1 MIYEALQILKEQL
14 ENYLDDAGLG
24 KIVVLENLALLD
36 SGNDKAKN
44 LEDKVIISLL
54 NIQEESTLKN
64 LPTSYVIN
72 NKAEY
77 YNPAVN
83 VNLFFMVSAN
93 CDSYTN
99 SLISISKT
107 VEYFQGIKVFTAQ
120 NTVYKRSNVSMQEL
134 ADFKFIVELYTP
146 GFEVWN
152 HIWGTLGGRQLPS
165 VMYKLQLLQIDRRKK
180 QASTELITT
189 IKGTLKDIN
198 S

>member
-14 ENYLDDAGLG
+14 ETYLDDAGLG

-36 SGNDKAKN
+36 SGNDKATN
-44 LEDKVIISLL
+44 LDDKVVISLL
-54 NIQEESTLKN
+54 NIQEEATLKN
-64 LPTSYVIN
+64 MPTSHVVN

-93 CDSYTN
+93 CDLYSN

-107 VEYFQGIKVFTAQ
+107 VEYFQGKKVFTAQ
-120 NTVYKRSNVSMQEL
+120 NTVYNRSNVSMQEL
-134 ADFKFIVELYTP
+134 EDFKFIVDLYTP

-152 HIWGTLGGRQLPS
+152 HIWGTHGGRQLPS
-165 VMYKLQLLQIDRRKK
+165 VIYKVQLLQVGQRKK

>member
-14 ENYLDDAGLG
+14 DRYLEEAGLG

-36 SGNDKAKN
+36 SGNDKADN
-44 LEDKVIISLL
+44 LENKVVISLL

-64 LPTSYVIN
+64 IPASKVVN

-93 CDSYTN
+93 CDLYSN

-107 VEYFQGIKVFTAQ
+107 VEYFQGKKVFTAQ
-120 NTVYKRSNVSMQEL
+120 NTVFNRSNVSMQEQD
-134 ADFKFIVELYTP
+134 DFKFIVELYTP

-152 HIWGTLGGRQLPS
+152 HIWGTHGGRQLPS
-165 VMYKLQLLQIDRRKK
+165 VIYKVQLLQVDRRKK
-180 QASTELITT
+180 QASAKLITQ
-189 IKGTLKDIN
+189 INGTLTDIN